1 MKYVKNFGRYPLTY
15 AYKKGA
21 LERKITF
28 DKRRIYFDTGNI
40 ATAGITPVED
50 EVFNALQENKMFV
63 KAVKENRL
71 ELTDKAEVSTE
82 DEVSKLKAENEKL
95 QRQLK
100 KDNAAKDLKKA
111 EEEKAKLEKENS
123 ALKVQ
128 LEALAKKNKTS
139 KDEGF

>member
-1 MKYVKNFGRYPLTY
+1 
-15 AYKKGA
+15 
-21 LERKITF
+21 
-28 DKRRIYFDTGNI
+28 
-40 ATAGITPVED
+40 
-50 EVFNALQENKMFV
+50 MFV

-82 DEVSKLKAENEKL
+82 DEVAKLKAENEKL
-95 QRQLK
+95 QKQLK

-123 ALKVQ
+123 DLKAQ